1 MKVEKIKM
9 DIKSYINDVP
19 DFPKPGILFR
29 DICPLLGDVTAF
41 QAVIEDF
48 MDRYRDQS
56 IDVIIGIES
65 RGFIFASAMAYALKL
80 PLSLVRKNGKLP
92 HPKVSHTYDLE
103 YGTDTLEI
111 HTHAIK
117 PGARVLV
124 MDDLLA
130 TGGTAKATCNLIEK
144 MGGLVVEIATV
155 IELSQ
160 LGGRTYLAQ
169 YPVYSQVVY

>member
-1 MKVEKIKM
+1 METLNM
-9 DIKSYINDVP
+9 NLKSFINDVP

-29 DICPLLGDVTAF
+29 DICPLLGNVDAF
-41 QAVIEDF
+41 QAVIDDF
-48 MDRYRDQS
+48 MERYRDQR

-65 RGFIFASAMAYALKL
+65 RGFLFASALAYALKL
-80 PLSLVRKNGKLP
+80 PLALVRKNGKLP

-117 PGARVLV
+117 QGSRVIV

-130 TGGTAKATCNLIEK
+130 TGGTAHATCHLIEK
-144 MGGLVVEIATV
+144 MGGTVVEIGTV
-155 IELSQ
+155 IELSE
-160 LGGRTYLAQ
+160 LGGRKYLENYA
-169 YPVYSQVVY
+169 VYSQLIY